1 MSKASFKQGS
11 TVWHRDTSKYPFSMK
26 VSSTSGNLV
35 SCYYADNNHAGMFHK
50 NELTRKSSKVKTK
63 QVDTKQT

>member
-11 TVWHRDTSKYPFSMK
+11 TVWHKDQSKYPFSMK

-35 SCYYADNNHAGMFHK
+35 SCYYSDENHAGHFHK
-50 NELTRKSSKVKTK
+50 HELSRKPSKVKK
-63 QVDTKQT
+63 KML

>member
-1 MSKASFKQGS
+1 MKHMSKTSFKQGS

-35 SCYYADNNHAGMFHK
+35 SCYYSDENHAGMFHK
-50 NELTRKSSKVKTK
+50 SELTKKPSKVKK
-63 QVDTKQT
+63 KML